1 MSIMINNHVYHD
13 LVTFTIFLTIG
24 QLHCRAVLKHF
35 NKLANFKMLFWN
47 MHDGDLWFC
56 YLRTFISTLMD
67 AHLKNDENL
76 CTVMDGTPEV
86 KTMDELRRMP
96 RRELITNIAV
106 FAGFIILCMGGGGI
120 IGVITANS
128 VGDKSAWWEKL
139 FKRAIWF
146 YFLEVQ
152 QLESYIEITSR
163 PSDNSALFVYFRPG
177 TLVWLNRLGT
187 LLHH

>member
-1 MSIMINNHVYHD
+1 
-13 LVTFTIFLTIG
+13 
-24 QLHCRAVLKHF
+24 
-35 NKLANFKMLFWN
+35 
-47 MHDGDLWFC
+47 
-56 YLRTFISTLMD
+56 MD

-128 VGDKSAWWEKL
+128 VGDKSAW
-139 FKRAIWF
+139 
-146 YFLEVQ
+146 
-152 QLESYIEITSR
+152 
-163 PSDNSALFVYFRPG
+163 
-177 TLVWLNRLGT
+177 
-187 LLHH
+187 